1 MIQYTNMYKVIRQV
15 TLKQLMLLQLL
26 PRIRQNLRIHSRL
39 DAYTYIIFFFSM
51 PVRHCLP
58 FTHFPYDFGKNKRR
72 ANMLFSLLFHH
83 RLRRRRR
90 CRRSIRTKWYCRC
103 VCLYERHTS
112 FVKPIIIG
120 FIHAYKSTTRVKITL
135 FSSIQVL
142 LIFTS
147 FYSVCSVVMCVCVY
161 LCVYGCLPT
170 LLSTAQK
177 TCIYTRAMV
186 DSSKSQRC
194 CRLWARAAKHRCTHK
209 LTV

>member
-90 CRRSIRTKWYCRC
+90 CRRSNRTKWYCRC

-161 LCVYGCLPT
+161 ICVF
-170 LLSTAQK
+170 TAV
-177 TCIYTRAMV
+177 C
-186 DSSKSQRC
+186 
-194 CRLWARAAKHRCTHK
+194 HRCYQQPRK
-209 LTV
+209 LASIHARWLIAQSLKGAADYERERQSIGVHTN